1 MAPARMAPAGMVK
14 RIPFVCF
21 SFAETRLH
29 QFRHCYSHVKLYQ
42 SPDTRR
48 ASVQVFTSYQ
58 KNMSSSQSRQEN
70 KRMKTYKCHLTEDAL
85 YHVFMRELHSYYETY
100 VCLRESSD
108 GDKEWWTGEVER
120 TREAVFAW
128 LTEHPWLADRYDE
141 ECVFVVG
148 ENVFSR
154 GVRLLMIAAYY
165 QDVAVIERASRE
177 RWVTSTQQMLST
189 RRHCTTH
196 WFLRLRGT
204 VFLLRVAEVAD
215 LSLVS

>member
-1 MAPARMAPAGMVK
+1 MVK

-108 GDKEWWTGEVER
+108 GDKECEYTYIHSCIH
-120 TREAVFAW
+120 AFIHSFPS
-128 LTEHPWLADRYDE
+128 HPCRDDSY
-141 ECVFVVG
+141 
-148 ENVFSR
+148 
-154 GVRLLMIAAYY
+154 
-165 QDVAVIERASRE
+165 
-177 RWVTSTQQMLST
+177 
-189 RRHCTTH
+189 
-196 WFLRLRGT
+196 
-204 VFLLRVAEVAD
+204 
-215 LSLVS
+215 SLVPLL